1 MPFINGKYV
10 PAGKTDEECG
20 ENMLVPEIEQGQVA
34 EELLEKEKKK
44 NTPARRAVRLYGKLL
59 LTVFLVACIIVMLF
73 GAAASNANI
82 VVACLA
88 LMLLG
93 VIAYF
98 SV

>member
-10 PAGKTDEECG
+10 PAGKNDEECG
-20 ENMLVPEIEQGQVA
+20 TLPQLDYVGGVPDSGTLI
-34 EELLEKEKKK
+34 EKEKKR
-44 NTPARRAVRLYGKLL
+44 NTPARRAMRSYGKLL

-93 VIAYF
+93 IIAYF
-98 SV
+98 II

>member
-10 PAGKTDEECG
+10 PAGKNDEEFG
-20 ENMLVPEIEQGQVA
+20 ESVLIPEIEQGQIA
-34 EELLEKEKKK
+34 EELIEKEKKR
-44 NTPARRAVRLYGKLL
+44 NTPARRAMRSYGKLL

-93 VIAYF
+93 IIAYF
-98 SV
+98 II

>member
-1 MPFINGKYV
+1 
-10 PAGKTDEECG
+10 
-20 ENMLVPEIEQGQVA
+20 MLIPEIEQGQIA
-34 EELLEKEKKK
+34 EELIEKEKKR
-44 NTPARRAVRLYGKLL
+44 NTPARRAMRSYGKLL

-93 VIAYF
+93 IIAYF
-98 SV
+98 II

>member
-1 MPFINGKYV
+1 MPFINGKYI
-10 PAGKTDEECG
+10 PAGKNDEECG
-20 ENMLVPEIEQGQVA
+20 ESVLIPEIEQGQIA
-34 EELLEKEKKK
+34 EELIEKEKKR
-44 NTPARRAVRLYGKLL
+44 NTPARRAMRSYGKLL

-93 VIAYF
+93 IIAYF
-98 SV
+98 II

>member
-44 NTPARRAVRLYGKLL
+44 NK
-59 LTVFLVACIIVMLF
+59 
-73 GAAASNANI
+73 
-82 VVACLA
+82 
-88 LMLLG
+88 
-93 VIAYF
+93 
-98 SV
+98 

>member
-10 PAGKTDEECG
+10 TAEKNDEECG
-20 ENMLVPEIEQGQVA
+20 ESVLIPEIEQGQIA
-34 EELLEKEKKK
+34 EELIEKEKKR
-44 NTPARRAVRLYGKLL
+44 NTPARRAMRSYGKLL

-93 VIAYF
+93 IIAYF
-98 SV
+98 II